1 MNFTFVDPPLPSFA
15 RWRKLYKR
23 KPGISCLR
31 AMEYEKLAMTPIE
44 GRVID
49 VGGGKNSLYRD
60 LLPANLDYDSLNI
73 DPKIEPTFLIVP
85 DEKFPIADGVYDTC
99 ICLNTLEHVYDARFV
114 LDEIYRIMKPGGVV
128 HITVPWIF
136 RVHGHPDDYFRG
148 TPSWWRETLS
158 RVGFSDT
165 KLQPLVWGRATAA
178 GSIGG
183 YRLFKRLRFHL
194 AHFYDI
200 AYARISGAGRGGY
213 YRGKRSMRI
222 SGVAPGFF
230 ITATK

>member
-1 MNFTFVDPPLPSFA
+1 MNYTFVEPPLPTLE
-15 RWRKLYKR
+15 RWRNLYKR

-31 AMEYEKLAMTPIE
+31 ALEYEKLAEARIQ

-49 VGGGKNSLYRD
+49 VGGGKNSLYSD
-60 LLPANLDYDSLNI
+60 MLPAGIDYDSLNI

-85 DEKFPIADGVYDTC
+85 DEKFPIADNVYDTC

-114 LDEIYRIMKPGGVV
+114 LDEIFRIMKPGGVV
-128 HITVPWIF
+128 HISIPFIF

-148 TPSWWRETLS
+148 TSSWWRETLS
-158 RVGFSDT
+158 RVGFSET
-165 KLQPLVWGRATAA
+165 QLQPLVWGRATSA
-178 GSIGG
+178 GNIGG

-194 AHFYDI
+194 AHLYDI
-200 AYARISGAGRGGY
+200 VYSGISGAGKNGRYAGKRGMRVCNVALGY
-213 YRGKRSMRI
+213 Y
-222 SGVAPGFF
+222 